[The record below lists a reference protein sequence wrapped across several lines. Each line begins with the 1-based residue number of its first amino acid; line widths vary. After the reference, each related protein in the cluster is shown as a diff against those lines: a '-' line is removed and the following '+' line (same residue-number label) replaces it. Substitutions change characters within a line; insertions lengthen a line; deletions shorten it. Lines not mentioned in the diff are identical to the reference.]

1 MSRIIEACVAFFEAD
16 EWPFERIEE
25 LPMVR
30 SRYAGRHG
38 NYDCW
43 FQDRPNEQQLMFYA
57 RAPTNAVEDKRQA
70 VAEFMTRANY
80 GMVIG
85 NFELDFEDGEIRF
98 KTQLDVDGAADHL
111 VQPMLRNLVVANVL
125 TVDRYFEVLQR
136 AMHSDEDPAQLIAMV
151 EGPAGSQAPN

>member
-1 MSRIIEACVAFFEAD
+1 MTPMIQNCVAFFKAD
-16 EWPFERIEE
+16 EWPHEVIED

-85 NFELDFEDGEIRF
+85 NFELDLKDGEMRY
-98 KTQLDVDGAADHL
+98 KASVDYEHIQVNNAFL
-111 VQPMLRNLVVANVL
+111 KNMSYQVVVNM
-125 TVDRYFEVLQR
+125 DRYLPGI
-136 AMHSDEDPAQLIAMV
+136 MKLLYSDITPEEAVAEI
-151 EGPAGSQAPN
+151 EG

>member
-1 MSRIIEACVAFFEAD
+1 MIQNCVAFFKAD
-16 EWPFERIEE
+16 EWPHEVIED

-85 NFELDFEDGEIRF
+85 NFELDLKDGEMRY
-98 KTQLDVDGAADHL
+98 KASVDYEHIQVNNAFL
-111 VQPMLRNLVVANVL
+111 KNMSYQVVVNM
-125 TVDRYFEVLQR
+125 DRYLPGI
-136 AMHSDEDPAQLIAMV
+136 MKLLYSDITPEEAVAEI
-151 EGPAGSQAPN
+151 EG